1 MILKKQLVII
11 GIAVLLICVGL
22 SGCEETN
29 EATQGFQVTGD
40 TDKVNIIHHEIWQ
53 RTTWQESGDSETSW
67 GITGTAKNIAGNMLD
82 NITIEVRFFDSNNY
96 YLDSKITST
105 KYLPIDEIW
114 TFTLTYNRTDGSYEN
129 IVVKIDHIA
138 FDVSVS

>member
-1 MILKKQLVII
+1 MKKQLVIL
-11 GIAVLLICVGL
+11 GIVVILLTVGL
-22 SGCEETN
+22 SGCNETKQEN
-29 EATQGFQVTGD
+29 IQEFQVTGD
-40 TDKVNIIHHEIWQ
+40 TDKINITHHEIWHQ
-53 RTTWQESGDSETSW
+53 ASWLESEEYETSW
-67 GITGTAKNIAGNMLD
+67 EIRGKAKNIAGNMLD

-129 IVVKIDHIA
+129 IVVKIDHVA